1 MRNSHSARPHR
12 GPTLG
17 RALAAFVALAAL
29 LAACAPAQQ
38 PAPAPAVS
46 GTASGPAT
54 AAAPASA
61 GPSRLTIGYTVDV
74 TGAPNPF
81 AHTGS
86 TEYARWFHIFDTL
99 VRYDEQA
106 GAWAPLLAESWSTP
120 DPTTWVFK
128 LRSGVQF
135 HDRSPLTADDVVFSY
150 QRRVEDKDS
159 KQAAV
164 LGGVQSVEA
173 VDPATVRITTKEPDA
188 SFLSRAD
195 TSIILSKAQY
205 ERLGPEAAVKQP
217 LGTGPYTFKEY
228 VPGQRLVVAKNPRY
242 WGTPQPAWDE
252 VVFRSIPEDEARV
265 SALLNGEVDVI
276 ANLPIQSIDRVNG
289 SGRATATGVRGSRI
303 MFVALNPIIEP
314 LKSLQV
320 RQAIAHA
327 IDKEALIHG
336 ILQDHAYRLD
346 GPLGPGM
353 LGYTPDLG
361 PRYDY
366 DPARAKQLLA
376 QAGYADG
383 FDVDF
388 YTTVNRFPKDKEIAT
403 ALVNMLNQVGI
414 RAKLQL
420 PEFATYIAQFGRGEY
435 AAYYVGR
442 GDVTDPSEYL
452 QQYFRTGV
460 TKRINFSDPE
470 VDRLLAAQARELDPA
485 KRVALLRDA
494 QAKILEQVPVVF
506 LYQYQDVYGASSRVE
521 FAPRMNEMI
530 FAWDARPKR

>member
-1 MRNSHSARPHR
+1 
-12 GPTLG
+12 
-17 RALAAFVALAAL
+17 
-29 LAACAPAQQ
+29 
-38 PAPAPAVS
+38 
-46 GTASGPAT
+46 
-54 AAAPASA
+54 
-61 GPSRLTIGYTVDV
+61 
-74 TGAPNPF
+74 
-81 AHTGS
+81 
-86 TEYARWFHIFDTL
+86 
-99 VRYDEQA
+99 
-106 GAWAPLLAESWSTP
+106 
-120 DPTTWVFK
+120 
-128 LRSGVQF
+128 
-135 HDRSPLTADDVVFSY
+135 
-150 QRRVEDKDS
+150 
-159 KQAAV
+159 
-164 LGGVQSVEA
+164 
-173 VDPATVRITTKEPDA
+173 VDPQTVRITTKEPDA

-205 ERLGPEAAVKQP
+205 DRLGPEAAIKQP
-217 LGTGPYTFKEY
+217 LGTGPYTYKEY
-228 VPGQRLVVAKNPRY
+228 VPGQRLVVAKNPNY
-242 WGTPQPAWDE
+242 WGTPKPVWDE

-265 SALLNGEVDVI
+265 SALLNGEVDII

-289 SGRATATGVRGSRI
+289 SGRASAIGVRGSRI

-314 LKSLQV
+314 LKSLPV

-353 LGYTPDLG
+353 VGYAPDLG
-361 PRYDY
+361 PRLDY
-366 DPARAKQLLA
+366 DPALAKQLLA

-460 TKRINFSDPE
+460 TKRVNFSDPE

-485 KRVALLRDA
+485 KRAGLLRDA
-494 QAKILEQVPVVF
+494 QAKIVEQVPVVF
-506 LYQYQDVYGASSRVE
+506 LYQYQDVYGAGSRVE
-521 FAPRMNEMI
+521 FTPRMNEMI
-530 FAWDARPKR
+530 FAWDAKPKR

>member
-1 MRNSHSARPHR
+1 MSNSCFIRP
-12 GPTLG
+12 G
-17 RALAAFVALAAL
+17 RALAALVALCAL
-29 LAACAPAQQ
+29 LAACARAQR
-38 PAPAPAVS
+38 PAPA
-46 GTASGPAT
+46 ASEAG
-54 AAAPASA
+54 AAPALGAAASA
-61 GPSRLTIGYTVDV
+61 PASTGPSRLTIGYTVDI
-74 TGAPNPF
+74 TGAPDPF

-86 TEYARWFHIFDTL
+86 TEYARWFHIFEPL

-106 GAWAPLLAESWSTP
+106 GAWAPLLAESWTTP

-128 LRSGVQF
+128 LRPGVQF
-135 HDRSPLTADDVVFSY
+135 HDGTPLTADDVVFSY
-150 QRRVEDKDS
+150 RRRVEDKDS

-173 VDPATVRITTKEPDA
+173 VDAATVRITTKEPDA

-205 ERLGPEAAVKQP
+205 DRLGPEAAVKQP

-228 VPGQRLVVAKNPRY
+228 VPGQRLVVAKNPHY
-242 WGTPQPAWDE
+242 WGAPPTWDE
-252 VVFRSIPEDEARV
+252 VIFRSIPEDEARV
-265 SALLNGEVDVI
+265 NALLNGEVDVI
-276 ANLPIQSIDRVNG
+276 ANLPIQSIERVNG
-289 SGRATATGVRGSRI
+289 SGRASAVGVRGSRI

-353 LGYTPDLG
+353 VGYAPDLG

-366 DPARAKQLLA
+366 DPAKAKQLLA

-403 ALVNMLNQVGI
+403 AIVNMLNQVGI

-470 VDRLLAAQARELDPA
+470 VDRLLVAQARELDPA
-485 KRVALLRDA
+485 KRTALLRDA
-494 QAKILEQVPVVF
+494 QTKILEQVPVVF
-506 LYQYQDVYGASSRVE
+506 LYQYQDIYGASSRVE

-530 FAWDARPKR
+530 FAWDAKPRR

>member
-1 MRNSHSARPHR
+1 MAHPRVLRARR
-12 GPTLG
+12 GLPG
-17 RALAAFVALAAL
+17 RALAALAMLCAL
-29 LAACAPAQQ
+29 LAACAPAQR
-38 PAPAPAVS
+38 PAPAPA
-46 GTASGPAT
+46 ASDTGSSPAP
-54 AAAPASA
+54 AGAPASA
-61 GPSRLTIGYTVDV
+61 GPTRLTIGYTVDI

-106 GAWAPLLAESWSTP
+106 GTWAPLLAESWTTP

-128 LRSGVQF
+128 LRQGVQF
-135 HDRSPLTADDVVFSY
+135 HDGTPLTAADVVFSY

-164 LGGVQSVEA
+164 LGIMQSIEA
-173 VDPATVRITTKEPDA
+173 VDPQTVRITTKEPDA

-205 ERLGPEAAVKQP
+205 DRLGPEAAIKQP
-217 LGTGPYTFKEY
+217 LGTGPYTYKEY
-228 VPGQRLVVAKNPRY
+228 VPGQRLVVAKNPNY
-242 WGTPQPAWDE
+242 WGTPKPVWDE

-265 SALLNGEVDVI
+265 SALLNGEVDII

-289 SGRATATGVRGSRI
+289 SGRASAIGVRGSRI

-314 LKSLQV
+314 LKSLPV

-353 LGYTPDLG
+353 VGYAPDLG
-361 PRYDY
+361 PRLDY
-366 DPARAKQLLA
+366 DPALAKQLLA

-460 TKRINFSDPE
+460 TKRVNFSDPE

-485 KRVALLRDA
+485 KRAGLLRDA
-494 QAKILEQVPVVF
+494 QAKIVEQVPVVF
-506 LYQYQDVYGASSRVE
+506 LYQYQDVYGAGSRVE
-521 FAPRMNEMI
+521 FTPRMNEMI
-530 FAWDARPKR
+530 FAWDAKPKR